1 MPNTISTIENG
12 RAKFAYDYAKHASQ
26 QNYKGDYKSYVK
38 KMPMLIKTNGLGST
52 LAFIFSKSNSSQAYA
67 ALGNDL
73 KNWLHNSMLNIPN
86 IQNCPNLELL
96 VYEITKLNSTEYR
109 LVTAE
114 IMAFLN
120 WLRRFADGLIQGET
134 NG

>member
-12 RAKFAYDYAKHASQ
+12 RAKFAYDCAKKASQ
-26 QNYKGDYKSYVK
+26 QNYKGDYKPYVK
-38 KMPMLIKTNGLGST
+38 KLPMLIKTNGLGST
-52 LAFIFSKSNSSQAYA
+52 LAFIFSKSNSSDAYT

-73 KNWLHNSMLNIPN
+73 NNWLKNSKLNISSV
-86 IQNCPNLELL
+86 QNCSNLELL
-96 VYEITKLNSTEYR
+96 VYEITKLNSSEYR

-120 WLRRFADGLIQGET
+120 WLRRFVDGLIQGET